1 MKLPLK
7 ISPCPIVEALLEI
20 RFTTVIHP
28 DAVFGL
34 FYNALKSDFPKVDNL
49 PILQIPD
56 ALRAT
61 DPNLKYKPLYKISNK
76 DFVVQIGSDV
86 FSINSMP
93 DYFGWSIFSERI
105 FDVLHRIEELKI
117 INSINRLG
125 IRYINFFEGNIFDNI
140 NLKICINDE
149 GINYKNTVIRTE
161 MAQDTFIST
170 LQIANN
176 ISNKKQFG
184 SIIDIDTFKD
194 NDLTDFFRVK
204 ETLIN
209 DGHSKEKELFFNLL
223 KEDFLS
229 KLNPEY

>member
-1 MKLPLK
+1 MFDDVYPESKDEKLM
-7 ISPCPIVEALLEI
+7 
-20 RFTTVIHP
+20 
-28 DAVFGL
+28 
-34 FYNALKSDFPKVDNL
+34 N
-49 PILQIPD
+49 
-56 ALRAT
+56 
-61 DPNLKYKPLYKISNK
+61 
-76 DFVVQIGSDV
+76 
-86 FSINSMP
+86 
-93 DYFGWSIFSERI
+93 
-105 FDVLHRIEELKI
+105 I
-117 INSINRLG
+117 I
-125 IRYINFFEGNIFDNI
+125 DNI